1 MSILIDKVRIKN
13 FRSLRNVE
21 VNLSPVTLLVGANN
35 AGKTTFLR
43 ALNTVLGVS
52 KTQINRDDLFID
64 LNGKQPAQ
72 SIVIDVR
79 VIPVNDQGKRSKE
92 FNSQWGSIFG
102 SDVQI
107 DESGD
112 FFAFR
117 TEIKFSP
124 EGDKYESFQYF
135 LTDWKNPNPK
145 ESEKLTSPVFRA
157 VLLYFIDAQRD
168 LNEDVKLRTSYF
180 GKLATQLNND
190 YDEEGLRE
198 ITDAV
203 SELNNT
209 AISKSKVLTHLQ
221 NKLSELNRTTYTT
234 GKGVSI
240 SPFPKK
246 IRDLHKGMKVDFQ
259 DNGSDSFSLEYH
271 GMGTRSWA
279 SILSFS
285 AFTSWETQV
294 KTENGEAYFP
304 ILALEEPEAHL
315 HPNAQRTLYRQ
326 LKNVGGQKII
336 STHSPYIAGQAELE
350 ELRHF
355 YKNKDE
361 CSVSQLYFA
370 LEDELQVGDL
380 LKEIEQSG
388 NTPEINKQNRPIISQ
403 LLEEKKKKLNT
414 EDTRKIKREVL
425 NTRGEVLFAKA
436 IILFEGETEEQALPI
451 FAKEFFDGH
460 HPYELGLNFI
470 GVGGKDKYQPFLNVA
485 KFLNVPWYIF
495 SDGDGSTEKDVK
507 AQIKGIFG
515 DEYSSLFVLD
525 DKSDFEKYLLIQGYK
540 DELVKAI
547 NSIKGD
553 NYFPTIY
560 MKEQNGNNR
569 KGGELKEYLSDDG
582 TILESQLDIALLD
595 CLRGGKTEYA
605 ESVALNILTKKD
617 GTDKSMIPLLIKKLF
632 EKINLDLS
640 LTKTEGQ

>member
-157 VLLYFIDAQRD
+157 ILLYFIDAQRD

-355 YKNKDE
+355 YKAKDQVE
-361 CSVSQLYFA
+361 ITQIDLGALQL
-370 LEDELQVGDL
+370 DEKQKG
-380 LKEIEQSG
+380 KAAIEA
-388 NTPEINKQNRPIISQ
+388 
-403 LLEEKKKKLNT
+403 
-414 EDTRKIKREVL
+414 
-425 NTRGEVLFAKA
+425 TRGEVLFSNVVVMC
-436 IILFEGETEEQALPI
+436 EGETEEIILPI
-451 FAKEFFDGH
+451 FAKHYFKQLDF
-460 HPYELGLNFI
+460 ELGINF
-470 GVGGKDKYQPFLNVA
+470 VKTGKYYPLLYLFRFL
-485 KFLNVPWYIF
+485 KTEWFIF
-495 SDGDGSTEKDVK
+495 SDYDKPDVK
-507 AQIKGIFG
+507 TALNNVLKKNEISTLSNVVKLN
-515 DEYSSLFVLD
+515 DENTQMDIEEYLFV
-525 DKSDFEKYLLIQGYK
+525 SGY
-540 DELVKAI
+540 EA
-547 NSIKGD
+547 
-553 NYFPTIY
+553 
-560 MKEQNGNNR
+560 
-569 KGGELKEYLSDDG
+569 ELKTALKQFKEPIYVNEQHQATKKPKVEAENLRIDGLSKNNFLEELKDWK
-582 TILESQLDIALLD
+582 TKVAPIYAELILK
-595 CLRGGKTEYA
+595 KTE
-605 ESVALNILTKKD
+605 EQERIPPKIKELFDKVSVRLAI
-617 GTDKSMIPLLIKKLF
+617 SMA
-632 EKINLDLS
+632 N
-640 LTKTEGQ
+640 Q